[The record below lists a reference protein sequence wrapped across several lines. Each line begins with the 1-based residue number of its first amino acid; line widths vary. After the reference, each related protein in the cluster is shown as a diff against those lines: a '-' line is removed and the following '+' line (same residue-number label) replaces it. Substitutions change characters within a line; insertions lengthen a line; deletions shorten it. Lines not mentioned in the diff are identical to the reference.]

1 MNGKSLLIKLHSLGL
16 RSNRIQKYGAI
27 RTFLSDSYRCEEEW
41 KARFD
46 NPLLQ
51 KFKNEN
57 LYGDLLK
64 KFQNEGKASPID
76 VDIFTNLV
84 DGELQLNSLEDI
96 TNRFRRCPNTVHS
109 LPSTGHAIIR
119 AYLTYKD
126 TETLMRLLDDR
137 LNYGVFPD
145 YYLSNLLMDTFLK
158 QENYR
163 DAVKVA
169 IQMML
174 QEDFNHPIASNLALY
189 SCYSYLK
196 NPKPETWDPQPKPIP
211 EEPKEV
217 VKVRVDYIREPFFDD
232 HFDLTDPHHLIG
244 KTLVALSK
252 VFAGKCDSISQSSL
266 LLGWTLFQKYE
277 RIIETL
283 DTILGSPAKPLIH
296 KECLTH
302 CQEIIGKLTDL
313 PDGFLELFNNR
324 LSKLESEGFVNE
336 GDFLESIK
344 IRVEESV
351 KLNEAADIQKQI
363 ECYKMWHQIRE
374 DEVEKKIKEIE
385 YHRRLEILET
395 TKKELEEKEERLN
408 FFDNL
413 DNWELRV
420 EQKEEERQLHA
431 AKMIGTGKKLS
442 SKMLRQAEEDSYI
455 PPEIVKQYKSK

>member
-1 MNGKSLLIKLHSLGL
+1 MNGKSLLLKIHILGL
-16 RSNRIQKYGAI
+16 RFNKIHKCGAI
-27 RTFLSDSYRCEEEW
+27 RTFLSDTYRCEEEW

-46 NPLLQ
+46 TPLLQ

-76 VDIFTNLV
+76 VDIFSNLI
-84 DGELQLNSLEDI
+84 DGELQLSSLEDI
-96 TNRFRRCPNTVHS
+96 TYRFRRCPNTVHS
-109 LPSTGHAIIR
+109 LPSTGHAVIR
-119 AYLTYKD
+119 AYLMYKD
-126 TETLMRLLDDR
+126 TETLMRMLDDR
-137 LNYGVFPD
+137 LNYGLFTD

-158 QENYR
+158 KENYR
-163 DAVKVA
+163 DAVKIA

-174 QEDFNHPIASNLALY
+174 QEDFEDPIAKNLALF
-189 SCYSYLK
+189 SCYSYLR
-196 NPKPETWDPQPKPIP
+196 NPKPEPWDPQPKSKP

-232 HFDLTDPHHLIG
+232 HFDLTEPNHLIG

-252 VFAGKCDSISQSSL
+252 VIAGSTASISQSSL
-266 LLGWTLFQKYE
+266 LLGLTLFQKYD

-283 DTILGSPAKPLIH
+283 DTVLASSTKSLIY

-302 CQEIIGKLTDL
+302 CQEIIGKSTDL
-313 PDGFLELFNNR
+313 PDGFVELFNSR
-324 LSKLESEGFVNE
+324 LSRLQSEGFVNE
-336 GDFLESIK
+336 GNILEVIK
-344 IRVEESV
+344 IQVEESV
-351 KLNEAADIQKQI
+351 KMHESASIQKQI

-374 DEVEKKIKEIE
+374 EEVEKKINEIE
-385 YHRRLEILET
+385 YQRRQEVLEM
-395 TKKELEEKEERLN
+395 TKKELEEKEECLN

-413 DNWELRV
+413 DEWELRV

-431 AKMIGTGKKLS
+431 AKMMGTGKKLS